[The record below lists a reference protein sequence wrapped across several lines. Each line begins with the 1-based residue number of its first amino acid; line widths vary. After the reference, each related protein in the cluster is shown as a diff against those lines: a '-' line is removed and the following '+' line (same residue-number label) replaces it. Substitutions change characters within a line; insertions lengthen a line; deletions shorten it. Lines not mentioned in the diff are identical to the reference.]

1 MQPSH
6 SRVTAALLWL
16 RARYEKFS
24 ARKYGRVGFLIF
36 VISMGIFSFVKPAL
50 AWPIPSGDD
59 IANLIA
65 SVGNL
70 FAGLLAGL
78 IVTVIEYLIPV
89 MLYNDFS
96 NAPVVVYGWALMRD
110 TVNMFFVIVL
120 IVIAFGTIFGSSK
133 FKWQSQVP
141 RLMIFA
147 ILINFS
153 KTLAGLMIDF
163 GQVVMLTFANALS
176 EIAAGNIIQLFGL
189 NKISAFSGGA
199 SAFQSGGQGVESW
212 GLAFASIAAVFILAW
227 ILTILLLMFG
237 ILLYRIVAL
246 WVAIVLAPLAW
257 FVGGAPILGSSAYS
271 DWWTNFKCLV
281 AIGPIIT
288 FFLWLALAVAG
299 AGSTAQGFDTGTVD
313 LGNSASFLTKIFE
326 LQSFMSLVVGSAMI
340 MVGMDTAQKF
350 CSASKAKFIGAQL
363 GKAVAA
369 GPAML
374 GVAKGGVM
382 KGVGWTGRKVGAGT
396 RAVGRFGAREVG
408 GRLESKPVAG
418 LLTQRGRAR
427 AWQKVAGAAGTGVL
441 GKTLG
446 VTASRNAQALLGER
460 HAEIAKA
467 GEKYKDDSKATKLSQ
482 LERFA
487 QSGAKTVGGKHE
499 AQALFKE
506 ALGDEEMQKEL
517 VKSGSLN
524 KLWEK
529 YGATME
535 SDFQG
540 DAKTTDQLKKFKMKY
555 ASMTG
560 ASDLLK
566 DKADIEGLDS
576 SALFDKKVREKMAG
590 MEVKVDVQE
599 EEEVVGKD
607 GKMKK
612 RKKNVERTMSAAEAI
627 AQGHFGEDKRKA
639 WEGQS
644 APVSDADLRLLSSE
658 GVVGRGSDS
667 AQRAASLAIEEGD
680 MKRVNA
686 IVSVVKE
693 EYEKPLRKG
702 QTLEQKN
709 EERFHA
715 KQTLD
720 AIKDKLQF
728 KLMEEQISK
737 KSTVGTQRMIENIDI
752 QHKEASDTGSVS
764 GEEGKFGRVPPVWRE
779 KNPADFV
786 RANFANAETPRI
798 ENAEVQLWEQHRNKN
813 IELENAVSQYNN
825 KLSQARAKLDSE
837 GQAALDRLSGEMAN
851 IDDQMQALDQ
861 DLSATAGKATLEE
874 QRPIRKQIEDL
885 EVKKTQV
892 GKQFQDKLSENA
904 AVNPASII
912 EVKELG
918 DKMNQLEQETAKIR
932 IAAKEVRK
940 LVSERSKQ
948 A

>member
-16 RARYEKFS
+16 RARYKKLS
-24 ARKYGRVGFLIF
+24 ARKYGRVGFFVF
-36 VISMGIFSFVKPAL
+36 VISMGIFSFVKPVL
-50 AWPIPSGDD
+50 AWSLPGSDD
-59 IANLIA
+59 IANLVA

-133 FKWQSQVP
+133 FKWQTQVP
-141 RLMIFA
+141 RLLIFA

-176 EIAAGNIIQLFGL
+176 EIAAGNMIQLFGL
-189 NKISAFSGGA
+189 DKINAFSGGA
-199 SAFQSGGQGVESW
+199 SAFNSGGQGVESW

-257 FVGGAPILGSSAYS
+257 FVGGAPILGSSAYA

-299 AGSTAQGFDTGTVD
+299 AGSTAQGFDTGSVD
-313 LGNSASFLTKIFE
+313 LKGNSASFLTKIFE

-350 CSASKAKFIGAQL
+350 CAASKAKFISAQL
-363 GKAVAA
+363 GKAAAA

-382 KGVGWTGRKVGAGT
+382 RGVGWTGRKVGAGT

-408 GRLESKPVAG
+408 GRLENVPVAG

-427 AWQKVAGAAGTGVL
+427 AWKKTAGAAGTGFV

-446 VTASRNAQALLGER
+446 LTASRNAQALLGER

-487 QSGAKTVGGKHE
+487 QTGAKTVGGKQE

-529 YGATME
+529 YGASME
-535 SDFQG
+535 SDFEG

-566 DKADIEGLDS
+566 DKADIEALDS
-576 SALFDKKVREKMAG
+576 SALLDEKVREKLAQTD
-590 MEVKVDVQE
+590 VKVNVQE

-612 RKKNVERTMSAAEAI
+612 VKKKVEKTMTAAKAI
-627 AQGHFGEDKRKA
+627 EGGYFGDDKKRA

-644 APVSDADLRLLSSE
+644 APVSDTDLRLLSSE

-667 AQRAASLAIEEGD
+667 VQRAVSLAIQEGD
-680 MKRVNA
+680 LNRVNE
-686 IVSVVKE
+686 IVSKITTKYGE
-693 EYEKPLRKG
+693 PPKKG

-715 KQTLD
+715 KQALD
-720 AIKDKLQF
+720 KIKVQLEDQVMIGQLT
-728 KLMEEQISK
+728 K
-737 KSTVGTQRMIENIDI
+737 KSTVGAQRVLENLDI
-752 QHKEASDTGSVS
+752 QHKSAANTAGAT
-764 GEEGKFGRVPPVWRE
+764 GEEGRFGRVPPAWRE
-779 KNPADFV
+779 KNPIDFV
-786 RANFANAETPRI
+786 RANFANASESRL
-798 ENAEVQLWEQHRNKN
+798 ENAEGQLWEQYRNKN
-813 IELENAVSQYNN
+813 LERENAVSQFNR
-825 KLSQARAKLDSE
+825 KLIQARAKLDSE

-851 IDDQMQALDQ
+851 IDDQMQTLDQ

-885 EVKKTQV
+885 KARKAQV
-892 GKQFQDKLSENA
+892 ETQFQSKLSEKGS
-904 AVNPASII
+904 VNPESIA
-912 EVKELG
+912 EVKELK
-918 DKMNQLEQETAKIR
+918 DKMNQLEQETEKVK
-932 IAAKEVRK
+932 IAAKEVGK
-940 LVSERSKQ
+940 LMGERSQ